1 MSKKIDLTEII
12 NTMNE
17 RFPEGSL
24 SELEKARFLY
34 LELGKLLSF
43 DINYISVHDRKSED
57 IYWKPVD
64 FDNIESNKFICRQ
77 IADMYSELL
86 KRAGIDSESE
96 WDIREYEVKEWMT
109 NEDWTFRHKFTV
121 VKLKDGRSF
130 IADLVY
136 DLPFIQKGM
145 ETLFFGTREHKCMPE
160 VQKINQD
167 EVKEADKKFGF
178 SYPADLTGDKFVYY
192 DNFIQMVKEDMDN
205 EEHLKDYVS
214 AQFSEEEANNIKTN
228 SLIKYKFDIM
238 CKFFNVS
245 SFGFRE
251 GRMVLERILRDFFTE
266 EEKES
271 ITMHDLFTEHE
282 KVDGFMGGHYV
293 GETDMI
299 KCFVWKKD
307 NEEFEY
313 YIYEKGKN
321 LRKVSKDEFLE
332 LMKKD
337 GYINQNNKDNTIP
350 GIETDDGS
358 R

>member
-1 MSKKIDLTEII
+1 MNKKIDLNEII
-12 NTMNE
+12 KNMNE

-43 DINYISVHDRKSED
+43 DINYISAHDRKSED

-86 KRAGIDSESE
+86 ARAGIDSEPE
-96 WDIREYEVKEWMT
+96 WDIREYEIKELMAD
-109 NEDWTFRHKFTV
+109 EDWTFRHKFTV
-121 VKLKDGRSF
+121 VKLKDGRQF

-145 ETLFFGTREHKCMPE
+145 ETLNFGTREHNCMPE
-160 VQKINQD
+160 IEKIDQD
-167 EVKEADKKFGF
+167 EIREADKKFGF

-192 DNFIQMVKEDMDN
+192 DNFIQMVKEDMNN
-205 EEHLKDYVS
+205 EEHLRDYVS
-214 AQFSEEEANNIKTN
+214 VQFSEEEAEAIKSN

-238 CKFFNVS
+238 CKFFDVS
-245 SFGFRE
+245 NFGFRE
-251 GRMVLERILRDFFTE
+251 GRMVLERILMDFFTE
-266 EEKES
+266 EEKKS

-282 KVDGFMGGHYV
+282 KDNGLWGGHSV
-293 GETDMI
+293 GKTDMM

-307 NEEFEY
+307 DGNFEY
-313 YIYEKGKN
+313 YIYEDGKN
-321 LRKVSKDEFLE
+321 LRKID
-332 LMKKD
+332 KKD
-337 GYINQNNKDNTIP
+337 LKDYLKEEGYINQRSKDVIP
-350 GIETDDGS
+350 GFDDDGDA